1 MYQFLPKLQVAILTG
16 SDHEVC
22 FRHHDVRDDVT
33 VHVTE
38 LVSFWRGQVLKIQ
51 RLKLQHWKFIKL
63 VLNETQVFENI
74 PNLRRH

>member
-38 LVSFWRGQVLKIQ
+38 LVSF
-51 RLKLQHWKFIKL
+51 
-63 VLNETQVFENI
+63 
-74 PNLRRH
+74 